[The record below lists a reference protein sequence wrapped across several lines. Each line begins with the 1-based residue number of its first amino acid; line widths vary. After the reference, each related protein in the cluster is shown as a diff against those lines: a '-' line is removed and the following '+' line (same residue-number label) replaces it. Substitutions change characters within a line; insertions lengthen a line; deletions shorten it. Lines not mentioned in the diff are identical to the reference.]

1 MFIQKIQIG
10 LRVELLSNE
19 TDDVS
24 RELSLQIL
32 NTYIDDI

>member
-32 NTYIDDI
+32 NT